1 MAALLALLLLML
13 PGRGA
18 AVLPGFGNPPPWLDH
33 WAFNQ
38 VGTWASDYGYPP
50 ADFTNIAGSDLG
62 DFFSV
67 VVDSTN
73 NAWLHYNI
81 SQPSGTNELKIDT
94 GSVVLWYAPHWS
106 STNEGGTG
114 PGEWSRLLEVGSYT
128 TNASYGFWSL
138 YVDPEGANI
147 YFSAQSND
155 GSGGTYLSA
164 PIDFATNYWHLISL
178 TYSSS
183 NSSLY
188 LDGEL
193 VTNGLP
199 VTVWPSADVLSNGFY
214 LGSSSN
220 GMNQMHGMCDDLYS
234 YDFPIDADMVAA
246 LYWSRDI
253 FYYGNPNNRA
263 NLISAP
269 SQPNVLPIFNAIT
282 GPGYLIQLSNTVSCV
297 TNTGVWITNVVV
309 TSATNGTRNLAFTI
323 QGGSEFTYYDV
334 FANSVLDFSTNT
346 ARAWAWMGQGYHCAT
361 YLLTNLPSSGSVFL
375 VLGSPTDADGDGLTT
390 AYEVLVSKTSPTN
403 PDTDGDG
410 ISDSWE
416 VLLGLNPLVNDNAQP
431 ASRSNFS
438 YDLTEWLEG
447 ISGVRTGS
455 VSLDAEGNVL
465 SVSQ

>member
-1 MAALLALLLLML
+1 MN
-13 PGRGA
+13 
-18 AVLPGFGNPPPWLDH
+18 V
-33 WAFNQ
+33 
-38 VGTWASDYGYPP
+38 WASDYGYPP
-50 ADFTNIAGSDLG
+50 ADFTNIVGSDLG

-73 NAWLHYNI
+73 NAWLHYNATEDGSNQI
-81 SQPSGTNELKIDT
+81 TVDV
-94 GSVVLWYAPHWS
+94 GSVVFWFAPTSWS

-114 PGEWSRLLEVGSYT
+114 PGEWSRLLEIGSFT
-128 TNASYGFWSL
+128 TNAAYGWFSL

-164 PIDFATNYWHLISL
+164 PIAWTTNYWNLIAL

-188 LDGEL
+188 LNGDL

-199 VTVWPSADVLSNGFY
+199 VTVWPSSDALSNGFY
-214 LGSSSN
+214 LGSASN
-220 GMNQMHGMCDDLYS
+220 GLAQAHGMFDDLYT
-234 YDFPIDADMVAA
+234 YDFPIDADMVTA
-246 LYWSRDI
+246 LFWSRDV

-269 SQPNVLPIFNAIT
+269 SQPNALPVFNAIT
-282 GPGYLIQLSNTVSCV
+282 GPGYLIQLSNIVGSDCV
-297 TNTGVWITNVVV
+297 TNASVWITNVVV
-309 TSATNGTRNLAFTI
+309 TLATNGTRNLAFSI

-334 FANSVLDFSTNT
+334 FANSLLDFSTNT

-375 VLGSPTDADGDGLTT
+375 ILGGPDDPDADGLTS
-390 AYEVLVSKTSPTN
+390 AYEMLVSKTSPTN

-416 VLLGLNPLVNDNAQP
+416 VLLALNPLVNDNAQP

-438 YDLTEWLEG
+438 YDFTDWLQ
-447 ISGVRTGS
+447 GVTGARTGA
-455 VSLDAEGNVL
+455 VSLDLEGNVL